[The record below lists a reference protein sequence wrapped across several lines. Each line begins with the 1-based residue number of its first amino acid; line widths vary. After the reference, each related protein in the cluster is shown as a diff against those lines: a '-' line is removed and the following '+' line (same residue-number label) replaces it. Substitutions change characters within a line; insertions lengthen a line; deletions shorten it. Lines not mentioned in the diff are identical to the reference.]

1 MRERPPKPP
10 PARNATAR
18 SAILEALLATR
29 EANASATARELA
41 TAASISEKDVAEHLE
56 HLARSLPH
64 EALKLVVTP
73 ATCLACEYVFQD
85 RGRLTTPGACPK
97 CRSERVAPPSF
108 RVAAGPRTARRE
120 RPRDDEP

>member
-10 PARNATAR
+10 PARSATAR

-29 EANASATARELA
+29 EANAAATGRELGA
-41 TAASISEKDVAEHLE
+41 AASISEKDVAAHLE

-64 EALKLVVTP
+64 EALKLAVTP
-73 ATCLACEYVFQD
+73 ASCLACEYTFQD
-85 RGRLTTPGACPK
+85 RGRYTTPGACPK

-108 RVAAGPRTARRE
+108 RVTDGPRAAKRE
-120 RPRDDEP
+120 RPRDEE